1 MKAGRCD
8 LHVIEYKLLD
18 NQKGVILTRQPL
30 IAEDE
35 LYFSFEGALHDDATA
50 IFEIKNGDCYY
61 RSLSNGRC
69 SLSLSNICGEV
80 KVTVAL
86 LNGETPPRRW
96 LCEEFKADKQRNG
109 GTLISPNDMNLP
121 QTVVA
126 LQLENQEIRQSFT
139 KMEKQYDELRTTL
152 EKIMEG
158 YDFT

>member
-1 MKAGRCD
+1 MNI
-8 LHVIEYKLLD
+8 IEYKLLD
-18 NQKGVILTRQPL
+18 NHKGVILTRQPH
-30 IAEDE
+30 IAADE
-35 LYFSFEGALHDDATA
+35 LSFSFEGAPSDATA
-50 IFEIKNGDCYY
+50 IFEIQNGDCYY

-69 SLSLSNICGEV
+69 SLPLSNVSGEV

-109 GTLISPNDMNLP
+109 GTLIAPNDMNLP

-126 LQLENQEIRQSFT
+126 LQLENQEIRQLFT
-139 KMEKQYDELRTTL
+139 NLKEQYDKLNAKL